1 MDILKKN
8 KKVAIYNGFP
18 FHYEMIGYLLYY
30 CLEKNMDIVVYCS
43 LDRSNGYN
51 ELFKQLFENNN
62 FEYRCMSLFDSEK
75 EQYDFYILVTDDD
88 FSFNTDNENVNNRTI
103 RIDHSIDV
111 RRSEIKKCIAT
122 RPFFDFSIRPW
133 ALPCF
138 PMLTLNNRLNYL
150 KNNNKNETHVLILG
164 HDYKYHTTIINRLSS
179 ERPIFLHA
187 VSREMDE
194 SKFSNLNENI
204 TLKIYKD
211 IETLELLRIAVKC
224 DYFLTDCTS
233 INYENKQMS
242 GSIPLSFSLLV
253 PLIIS
258 KQTNSHYQFKN
269 VIEFDKYN
277 TEEPIILNN
286 TNEEFFI
293 NLENER
299 TKLIIIFFR
308 IMDNYC
314 SQL

>member
-30 CLEKNMDIVVYCS
+30 CLDKNMDVVVYCC
-43 LDRSNGYN
+43 LDKSNGYN
-51 ELFKQLFENNN
+51 ELFKEIFEKNN
-62 FEYRCMSLFDSEK
+62 FEYRCISLFDSEK

-88 FSFNTDNENVNNRTI
+88 FSFKTDDENINNKTI
-103 RIDHSIDV
+103 RIDHVNLI
-111 RRSEIKKCIAT
+111 RRPEINKCIAT
-122 RPFFDFSIRPW
+122 RPFFNGLVRPW
-133 ALPCF
+133 ALPCY
-138 PMLTLNNRLNYL
+138 PLISLNNKLDIV

-164 HDYKYHTTIINRLSS
+164 NDHKYHTTIINRLYS
-179 ERPIFLHA
+179 EHPIFLHA

-211 IETLELLRIAVKC
+211 INTSELFRIAVNC
-224 DYFLTDCTS
+224 DYLLTDCTN
-233 INYENKQMS
+233 IDYENRKMS
-242 GSIPLSFSLLV
+242 GSIPLSFSILL

-258 KQTNSHYQFKN
+258 KQTNSHYQFEN
-269 VIEFDKYN
+269 VIEFDKYSN
-277 TEEPIILNN
+277 DNIILKNM
-286 TNEEFFI
+286 NEEFFI
-293 NLENER
+293 HLDNER
-299 TKLIIIFFR
+299 KKLINVFFR
-308 IMDNYC
+308 IMDYYC